1 MKLAVVGSGGVGGY
15 FGGRLAQAG
24 CDVAFIARGAHLAA
38 IREHGLKIESPLGDA
53 LLTDIKVTDDPR
65 ELDPV
70 DLVLFA
76 VKLVDTEATARS
88 IACLFGPNTAII
100 SFQNGV
106 TKDVLLR
113 RMFGEKA
120 VMGGVGYIASAIK
133 QPGVIEHIGT
143 MQRLVFGE
151 YDKAPSERAKSF
163 LSFCQRAGIDAKL
176 SDDIRREIWEKFVF
190 LVGLSGTTSATRRPI
205 GPIRENAHSRE
216 LLLKIMEEVVAV
228 GRAHGVDLSPN
239 YASERLAF
247 CDGLPVEMT
256 SSMHHDL
263 ERGKPLELA
272 WLSGAVV
279 DLGKEV
285 RVPTPF
291 NRAVRGVLAVHAQG
305 RKDS

>member
-1 MKLAVVGSGGVGGY
+1 MKIAVVGSGGVGGY

-24 CDVAFIARGAHLAA
+24 CDVAFLARGAHLAA
-38 IREHGLKIESPLGDA
+38 IRENGLRIESPLGDVHLA
-53 LLTDIKVTDDPR
+53 DIRVTDDPR
-65 ELDPV
+65 VLDPV
-70 DLVLFA
+70 DLILFA

-88 IACLFGPNTAII
+88 ISCLFGPNTAII

-106 TKDVLLR
+106 TKDTLLR
-113 RMFGEKA
+113 RMFGERA
-120 VMGGVGYIASAIK
+120 VMGGVGYIASTIK

-151 YDKAPSERAKSF
+151 YDQVSSERAKKF
-163 LSFCQRAGIDAKL
+163 LSFCRRAAIDAKL

-190 LVGLSGTTSATRRPI
+190 LVGLSGTTTATRQPI
-205 GPIRENAHSRE
+205 GPIRGNAHSRE

-228 GRAHGVDLSPN
+228 GRAHGVNLPPDF
-239 YASERLAF
+239 ASERLAF

-279 DLGKEV
+279 DLGEAV
-285 RVPTPF
+285 RIATPF
-291 NRAVRGVLAVHAQG
+291 NRAVRGVLALGAQG